1 MSNDIKATKDH
12 AVLGV
17 FGSHS
22 AAEDAVRAL
31 QATGLDMKKLSIV
44 GKNFHTEEHA
54 VGFYTAGDRMMFWGG
69 QGAFWGSLWGMLFG
83 GALFF
88 IPGVGP
94 LVAMGPVVGWI
105 AGALEGA
112 VIGGAAGV
120 FAAALASLG
129 LRDDQ
134 IVKYQTEVK
143 AGKFLIIARGN
154 AGEIERAHRVLGTSG
169 ATDLSAQS
177 V

>member
-1 MSNDIKATKDH
+1 M
-12 AVLGV
+12 
-17 FGSHS
+17 
-22 AAEDAVRAL
+22 R
-31 QATGLDMKKLSIV
+31 
-44 GKNFHTEEHA
+44 
-54 VGFYTAGDRMMFWGG
+54 FWGG

-112 VIGGAAGV
+112 VVGGSIGV
-120 FAAALASLG
+120 FGAVLSSVGIAE
-129 LRDDQ
+129 DQ
-134 IVKYQTEVK
+134 VVKYETEVK
-143 AGKFLIIARGN
+143 AGRFLVLARSSVE
-154 AGEIERAHRVLGTSG
+154 EIERAQGILETTG
-169 ATDLSAQS
+169 ALHLTAQP